1 MTVKAPHRSALKA
14 VGLAAALAASTVPS
28 VAGAQRQQAPGPDTK
43 RVLVTTFR
51 GDQEGGVK
59 LADEIRNRISG
70 DFSIRTLMPTSKK
83 DIDNTLIQSGYKP
96 DSALSPN
103 DIKELGKLVRADEI
117 IDGTVQKTGTTYR
130 INARLFLPRD
140 VSISQPLV
148 TNLETA
154 NLGDAAKQ
162 IVGEYDRARKQIG
175 DEQACV
181 NAIRANT
188 PAVAI
193 AAARKG
199 IATYP
204 KATITRLCLA
214 SAYAAM
220 KTTADSTGP
229 WKDSVISITK
239 DIMNLDKSS
248 RIAYQLQY
256 DAYKSKNDTANALQ
270 ALVGLMNA
278 DPTNTTLREQVISE
292 LVTSGKADIAVPTAK
307 QLIADNPGDPQYA
320 RTYWLVLRAA
330 NNYKES
336 VPAGIAYVSIDT
348 AQADT
353 NYYKRQIQDLAAD
366 SAFAKAAEMAATGS
380 AKFPRNSQLLVLK
393 AQNERK
399 AGQLPAAKAS
409 LERAL
414 TLDAKIP
421 GANLL
426 LAQISNDLGSTED
439 AIKATK
445 ADVAADPSNKERDS
459 QFMLGLGSA
468 AYKAAVASKKPED
481 FQKAITLLKASD
493 EINPNE
499 QAAFFI
505 AVASF
510 AELQQAAETLPK
522 SKSCEEFKSASDLL
536 TAVTTYMPRGG
547 KVNPQAAGQILG
559 AAPQFSAFIDGSMKK
574 FCK

>member
-1 MTVKAPHRSALKA
+1 
-14 VGLAAALAASTVPS
+14 
-28 VAGAQRQQAPGPDTK
+28 
-43 RVLVTTFR
+43 
-51 GDQEGGVK
+51 
-59 LADEIRNRISG
+59 
-70 DFSIRTLMPTSKK
+70 
-83 DIDNTLIQSGYKP
+83 
-96 DSALSPN
+96 
-103 DIKELGKLVRADEI
+103 
-117 IDGTVQKTGTTYR
+117 
-130 INARLFLPRD
+130 
-140 VSISQPLV
+140 
-148 TNLETA
+148 
-154 NLGDAAKQ
+154 
-162 IVGEYDRARKQIG
+162 
-175 DEQACV
+175 
-181 NAIRANT
+181 
-188 PAVAI
+188 
-193 AAARKG
+193 
-199 IATYP
+199 
-204 KATITRLCLA
+204 
-214 SAYAAM
+214 
-220 KTTADSTGP
+220 
-229 WKDSVISITK
+229 
-239 DIMNLDKSS
+239 
-248 RIAYQLQY
+248 
-256 DAYKSKNDTANALQ
+256 
-270 ALVGLMNA
+270 
-278 DPTNTTLREQVISE
+278 
-292 LVTSGKADIAVPTAK
+292 VPTAK

-353 NYYKRQIQDLAAD
+353 NYYKRQVQDLAAD

-380 AKFPRNSQLLVLK
+380 AKFPRNSLLLVLK

-414 TLDAKIP
+414 TLDPKIP

-426 LAQISNDLGSTED
+426 LAQISNDLGSTDD

-510 AELQQAAETLPK
+510 AQLQQAAETLPK
-522 SKSCEEFKSASDLL
+522 SKSCDEFKSANDLL
-536 TAVTTYMPRGG
+536 TAVSSYMPRGG

-559 AAPQFSAFIDGSMKK
+559 AVPQFSAFIDGSMKK

>member
-1 MTVKAPHRSALKA
+1 V
-14 VGLAAALAASTVPS
+14 
-28 VAGAQRQQAPGPDTK
+28 Q
-43 RVLVTTFR
+43 
-51 GDQEGGVK
+51 
-59 LADEIRNRISG
+59 G

-117 IDGTVQKTGTTYR
+117 IDGTVQKSGTSYR
-130 INARLFLPRD
+130 ITARLFLPRD
-140 VSISQPLV
+140 VSLSQPLV
-148 TNLETA
+148 TNLETN

-162 IVGEYDRARKQIG
+162 IVGEYDKARKQIPDNG
-175 DEQACV
+175 ACE
-181 NAIRANT
+181 NGIRANT

-193 AAARKG
+193 TAARKG

-256 DAYKSKNDTANALQ
+256 DAFKSKNDTANALQ

-307 QLIADNPGDPQYA
+307 ALIADNPGDPQYA

-330 NNYKES
+330 SKYKES

-353 NYYKRQIQDLAAD
+353 NYFKRQIQDLAAD

-414 TLDAKIP
+414 TLDPKIP

-445 ADVAADPSNKERDS
+445 ADVAADPSNNARDS

-536 TAVTTYMPRGG
+536 TAVSTYMPRGG

-559 AAPQFSAFIDGSMKK
+559 AVPQFSAFIDGSMKK